1 MAIETCKH
9 CRGTKEVLKLGM
21 MKGPCKA
28 CDAKGF
34 MAVDKAKPVEKA
46 KPAEKAM
53 IKKKA
58 KPKFPL
64 LKDETVHGED
74 PEPQAA

>member
-1 MAIETCKH
+1 
-9 CRGTKEVLKLGM
+9 M
-21 MKGPCKA
+21 MKAPCDA
-28 CDAKGF
+28 CDASGYKVVK
-34 MAVDKAKPVEKA
+34 ADKPEEKA
-46 KPAEKAM
+46 I

-64 LKDETVHGED
+64 IKDEIVNGED

>member
-21 MKGPCKA
+21 MKAPCGV

-34 MAVDKAKPVEKA
+34 VSVDKEKA
-46 KPAEKAM
+46 KPIEKTI
-53 IKKKA
+53 IKKKP
-58 KPKFPL
+58 KRKFPL
-64 LKDETVHGED
+64 LKDDVVNGQD
-74 PEPQAA
+74 PEPEAA

>member
-1 MAIETCKH
+1 MAIETCTH

-21 MKGPCKA
+21 MKGPCKS
-28 CDAKGF
+28 CDAKGY
-34 MAVDKAKPVEKA
+34 VTVEKAKPVEKA
-46 KPAEKAM
+46 I

-64 LKDETVHGED
+64 LKDGVVNGED